1 MPEISTDY
9 INVYMHIQN
18 FKTFCDLVETK
29 SFSKAARLNEV
40 TQSAVSQQLKA
51 MEAHYDMLI
60 IDRNQKKFRLTPQ
73 GTALYSTFKE
83 ILDLYEKLNCEIQ
96 EMRNIVSGTIQI
108 STVNSIGLHELP
120 PYLKSF
126 IKQFPSVNARVEYRR
141 ANLVYEDVL
150 HGNADL
156 GLVAFPPPH
165 KDLTIIPFANDELI
179 IVMSPEHRLTK
190 KRSISMNDLSGVEFI
205 AFERDIPTRKA
216 TDEILAKAGVD
227 VQVVMEFDN
236 VETVKR
242 AIEINAGI
250 AILPAS
256 TVITESERNQLIIYK
271 LEGGIHNRPLAVIHK
286 KNRILTPAL
295 RSFVELMQ
303 NGEEECFLTP
313 T

>member
-1 MPEISTDY
+1 
-9 INVYMHIQN
+9 MHIQN

-190 KRSISMNDLSGVEFI
+190 KRSISMNDLSGVEFV

-216 TDEILAKAGVD
+216 TDEILAKAGVE

-256 TVITESERNQLIIYK
+256 TVITESERNQLVIYK
-271 LEGGIHNRPLAVIHK
+271 LEGGIHNRPLAIIHK

-303 NGEEECFLTP
+303 NGEEE
-313 T
+313 

>member
-1 MPEISTDY
+1 
-9 INVYMHIQN
+9 MHIQN

-51 MEAHYDMLI
+51 MESHYDMLI

-73 GTALYSTFKE
+73 GTVLYSTFKE
-83 ILDLYEKLNCEIQ
+83 ILALYEKLNCEIL

-126 IKQFPSVNARVEYRR
+126 IKEFPSVNARVEYRR

-150 HGNADL
+150 HGTADI
-156 GLVAFPPPH
+156 GLVAFPVNH
-165 KDLTIIPFANDELI
+165 KELTTINFAQDEL
-179 IVMSPEHRLTK
+179 VVAMNPEHSLAK
-190 KRSISMNDLSGVEFI
+190 KKSLSIDNLRGEEFI

-216 TDEILAKAGVD
+216 TDEMLSNAGVEIS
-227 VQVVMEFDN
+227 VVMEFDN

-242 AIEINAGI
+242 ALEINAGI
-250 AILPAS
+250 AILPAN
-256 TVITESERNQLIIYK
+256 TVTNEIDRNQLIALK
-271 LEGGIHNRPLAVIHK
+271 LDHGVHVRPLAIIHK
-286 KNRILTPAL
+286 KNRMLTPAL
-295 RSFVELMQ
+295 RSFVELMKS
-303 NGEEECFLTP
+303 NPLAEG
-313 T
+313 

>member
-1 MPEISTDY
+1 
-9 INVYMHIQN
+9 MHIQN

-179 IVMSPEHRLTK
+179 IVMSPEHSLTK
-190 KRSISMNDLSGVEFI
+190 KRSISMNDLSGVEFV

-216 TDEILAKAGVD
+216 TDEILAKAGVE

-303 NGEEECFLTP
+303 NGEEE
-313 T
+313 

>member
-1 MPEISTDY
+1 M
-9 INVYMHIQN
+9 YMHIQN

-83 ILDLYEKLNCEIQ
+83 ILNLYEKLNCEIQ

-108 STVNSIGLHELP
+108 STINSIGLHELP

-126 IKQFPSVNARVEYRR
+126 IKQFPSVNTRVEYRR

-165 KDLTIIPFANDELI
+165 KDLTVIPFANDELI

-190 KRSISMNDLSGVEFI
+190 KRSISMNDLSDVEFV

-216 TDEILAKAGVD
+216 TDEILAKAGVE

-256 TVITESERNQLIIYK
+256 TVITESERNQLVIYK
-271 LEGGIHNRPLAVIHK
+271 LEGGIHNRPLAIIHK
-286 KNRILTPAL
+286 KTRILTPAL

-303 NGEEECFLTP
+303 NREEE
-313 T
+313 

>member
-1 MPEISTDY
+1 
-9 INVYMHIQN
+9 MHIQN

-96 EMRNIVSGTIQI
+96 EMSNIVSGTIQI

-190 KRSISMNDLSGVEFI
+190 KRSISMNDLSGVEFV

-216 TDEILAKAGVD
+216 TDEILANAGVE

-256 TVITESERNQLIIYK
+256 TVITESERNQLVIYK

-303 NGEEECFLTP
+303 NGEEE
-313 T
+313 

>member
-1 MPEISTDY
+1 
-9 INVYMHIQN
+9 MHIQN

-51 MEAHYDMLI
+51 MESHYDMLI

-73 GTALYSTFKE
+73 GTVLYSTFKE
-83 ILDLYEKLNCEIQ
+83 ILALYEKLNCEIQ

-126 IKQFPSVNARVEYRR
+126 IKEFPSVNARVEYRR

-150 HGNADL
+150 HGTADI
-156 GLVAFPPPH
+156 GLVAFPVNH
-165 KDLTIIPFANDELI
+165 KELTTINFAQDEL
-179 IVMSPEHRLTK
+179 VVAMNPEHSLAK
-190 KRSISMNDLSGVEFI
+190 KKNLSIDNLGGEEFI

-216 TDEILAKAGVD
+216 TDEMLSNAGVEIS
-227 VQVVMEFDN
+227 VVMEFDN

-242 AIEINAGI
+242 ALEINAGI
-250 AILPAS
+250 AILPAN
-256 TVITESERNQLIIYK
+256 TVTNEIDRNQLVALK
-271 LEGGIHNRPLAVIHK
+271 LDHGVHVRPLAIIHK
-286 KNRILTPAL
+286 KNRMLTPAL
-295 RSFVELMQ
+295 RSFVELMKTHPLAE
-303 NGEEECFLTP
+303 G
-313 T
+313 

>member
-1 MPEISTDY
+1 
-9 INVYMHIQN
+9 MHIQN

-141 ANLVYEDVL
+141 ANLVYEDIL

-190 KRSISMNDLSGVEFI
+190 KRSISMNDLSGVEFV

-216 TDEILAKAGVD
+216 TDEILAKAGVE

-250 AILPAS
+250 AILPSS
-256 TVITESERNQLIIYK
+256 TVITESERNQLVIYK

-303 NGEEECFLTP
+303 NGEEE
-313 T
+313 

>member
-1 MPEISTDY
+1 M
-9 INVYMHIQN
+9 YMHIQN

-190 KRSISMNDLSGVEFI
+190 KRSISMNDLSGVEFV

-216 TDEILAKAGVD
+216 TDEILAKAGVE

-303 NGEEECFLTP
+303 NGEEE
-313 T
+313 

>member
-1 MPEISTDY
+1 
-9 INVYMHIQN
+9 MHIQN

-190 KRSISMNDLSGVEFI
+190 KRSISMNDLSGVEFV

-216 TDEILAKAGVD
+216 TDEILAKAGVE

-242 AIEINAGI
+242 AIEINAGV

-303 NGEEECFLTP
+303 NGEEE
-313 T
+313 

>member
-1 MPEISTDY
+1 M
-9 INVYMHIQN
+9 YMHIQN

-165 KDLTIIPFANDELI
+165 KDLTVIPFANDELI

-190 KRSISMNDLSGVEFI
+190 KRSISMNDLSGVEFV

-216 TDEILAKAGVD
+216 TDEIFAKAGVE

-250 AILPAS
+250 AILPAN
-256 TVITESERNQLIIYK
+256 TVITESERNQLVIYK
-271 LEGGIHNRPLAVIHK
+271 LEGGIHNRPLAIIHK

-303 NGEEECFLTP
+303 NGEEE
-313 T
+313 

>member
-1 MPEISTDY
+1 
-9 INVYMHIQN
+9 MHIQN

-190 KRSISMNDLSGVEFI
+190 KRSISMNDLSGVEFV

-216 TDEILAKAGVD
+216 TDEILAKAGVE

-256 TVITESERNQLIIYK
+256 TVITESERNQLVIYK

-303 NGEEECFLTP
+303 NE
-313 T
+313 

>member
-1 MPEISTDY
+1 
-9 INVYMHIQN
+9 MHIQN

-51 MEAHYDMLI
+51 MESHYDMLI

-73 GTALYSTFKE
+73 GTVLYSTFKE
-83 ILDLYEKLNCEIQ
+83 ILVLYEKLNCEIQ

-126 IKQFPSVNARVEYRR
+126 IKDFPSVNARVEYRR

-150 HGNADL
+150 HGSADI
-156 GLVAFPPPH
+156 GLVAFPVNH
-165 KDLTIIPFANDELI
+165 KELTTINFAQDEL
-179 IVMSPEHRLTK
+179 VVAMNPEHSLANK
-190 KRSISMNDLSGVEFI
+190 KTLSISDLRGEEFI
-205 AFERDIPTRKA
+205 SFERDIPTRKA
-216 TDEILAKAGVD
+216 TDEMLSNAGVD
-227 VQVVMEFDN
+227 ISVVMEFDN

-242 AIEINAGI
+242 ALEINAGI
-250 AILPAS
+250 AILPRH
-256 TVITESERNQLIIYK
+256 TVLNETERKQLVSIK
-271 LEGGIHNRPLAVIHK
+271 LDNGIHVRPLAIIHK

-295 RSFVELMQ
+295 RSFVELMK
-303 NGEEECFLTP
+303 NSPVEVH
-313 T
+313 

>member
-1 MPEISTDY
+1 M
-9 INVYMHIQN
+9 YMHIQN

-108 STVNSIGLHELP
+108 STINSIGLHELP

-165 KDLTIIPFANDELI
+165 KDLTVIPFANDELI

-190 KRSISMNDLSGVEFI
+190 KRSISMNDLSGVEFV

-216 TDEILAKAGVD
+216 TDEILAKAGVE

-256 TVITESERNQLIIYK
+256 TVITESERNQLVIYK

-303 NGEEECFLTP
+303 NGEEE
-313 T
+313 

>member
-1 MPEISTDY
+1 LPAISTGY
-9 INVYMHIQN
+9 RRMYMHIQN

-126 IKQFPSVNARVEYRR
+126 IKEFPSVNARVEYRR
-141 ANLVYEDVL
+141 ANLVYDDVL

-165 KDLTIIPFANDELI
+165 KELTIIPFANDELI
-179 IVMSPEHRLTK
+179 IAMSPEHHLTK
-190 KRSISMNDLSGVEFI
+190 KRSIAMDDLKGIEFI

-216 TDEILAKAGVD
+216 TDEILANAGVE
-227 VQVVMEFDN
+227 VSVVMEFDN

-242 AIEINAGI
+242 AIEINAGV

-256 TVITESERNQLIIYK
+256 TVVTESERNQLVIYK

-303 NGEEECFLTP
+303 DGENK
-313 T
+313 

>member
-1 MPEISTDY
+1 
-9 INVYMHIQN
+9 MHIQN

-51 MEAHYDMLI
+51 MESHYDMLI

-73 GTALYSTFKE
+73 GTVLYTTYKD
-83 ILDLYEKLNCEIQ
+83 ILGLYEKLNCEIQ
-96 EMRNIVSGTIQI
+96 EMSNIVSGTIQI

-120 PYLKSF
+120 PYLKIF

-150 HGNADL
+150 HGTADL
-156 GLVAFPPPH
+156 GLVAFPTPH
-165 KDLTIIPFANDELI
+165 KELSVIPFANDELI
-179 IVMSPEHRLTK
+179 IAMSPEHKLTK
-190 KRSISMNDLSGVEFI
+190 KRAIAIDDLGGMDFI
-205 AFERDIPTRKA
+205 AFEKDIPTRKA
-216 TDEILAKAGVD
+216 TDEILNRAGI
-227 VQVVMEFDN
+227 QVTIAMEFDN

-256 TVITESERNQLIIYK
+256 TVVTESERKQLVTYK
-271 LEGGIHNRPLAVIHK
+271 LEGGMHNRPLAIIHK
-286 KNRILTPAL
+286 KNSLLTPAL
-295 RSFVELMQ
+295 RSFVELMK
-303 NGEEECFLTP
+303 NKPPEED
-313 T
+313 

>member
-1 MPEISTDY
+1 
-9 INVYMHIQN
+9 MHIQN

-190 KRSISMNDLSGVEFI
+190 KRSISMNDLSGVEFV

-216 TDEILAKAGVD
+216 TDEILAKAGVE

-250 AILPAS
+250 AILPSS
-256 TVITESERNQLIIYK
+256 TVITESERNQLVIYK

-303 NGEEECFLTP
+303 NGEEE
-313 T
+313 

>member
-1 MPEISTDY
+1 
-9 INVYMHIQN
+9 MHIQN

-51 MEAHYDMLI
+51 MENHYDMLI

-73 GTALYSTFKE
+73 GTVLYSTFKE
-83 ILDLYEKLNCEIQ
+83 ILSLYERLNCEIQ

-126 IKQFPSVNARVEYRR
+126 IKEFPSVNARVEYRR

-150 HGNADL
+150 HGTADI
-156 GLVAFPPPH
+156 GLVAFPVNH
-165 KDLTIIPFANDELI
+165 KELTSINFAQDEL
-179 IVMSPEHRLTK
+179 VVAMNPEHHLAKKKSLTVK
-190 KRSISMNDLSGVEFI
+190 DLSGQDFI
-205 AFERDIPTRKA
+205 SFEKDIPTRKA
-216 TDEILAKAGVD
+216 TDEILSSAGVEISI
-227 VQVVMEFDN
+227 VMEFDN

-242 AIEINAGI
+242 ALEINAGI
-250 AILPAS
+250 AIRPGN
-256 TVITESERNQLIIYK
+256 TVTNEIERNQLTACK
-271 LEGGIHNRPLAVIHK
+271 LDNGAHVRPLAIIHK
-286 KNRILTPAL
+286 KNRLLTPAL

-303 NGEEECFLTP
+303 SSITLD
-313 T
+313 

>member
-1 MPEISTDY
+1 
-9 INVYMHIQN
+9 MHIQN

-51 MEAHYDMLI
+51 MESHYDMLI

-73 GTALYSTFKE
+73 GTVLYSTFKE
-83 ILDLYEKLNCEIQ
+83 ILALYEKLNCEIQ

-126 IKQFPSVNARVEYRR
+126 IRDFPSVNARVEYRR

-150 HGNADL
+150 HGTADI
-156 GLVAFPPPH
+156 GLVAFPVNH
-165 KDLTIIPFANDELI
+165 KDLTTINFAQDEL
-179 IVMSPEHRLTK
+179 VVAMNPEHSLAK
-190 KRSISMNDLSGVEFI
+190 KKNLSIDNLRGEEFI

-216 TDEILAKAGVD
+216 TDEMLSNAGIEIS
-227 VQVVMEFDN
+227 VVMEFDN

-242 AIEINAGI
+242 ALEINAGI
-250 AILPAS
+250 AILPAN
-256 TVITESERNQLIIYK
+256 TVTNEIDRNQLIALK
-271 LEGGIHNRPLAVIHK
+271 LDNGIHVRPLAIIHK
-286 KNRILTPAL
+286 KNRMLTPAL
-295 RSFVELMQ
+295 RSFVELMKT
-303 NGEEECFLTP
+303 NPLAER
-313 T
+313 

>member
-1 MPEISTDY
+1 M
-9 INVYMHIQN
+9 YMHIQN

-150 HGNADL
+150 HGNSDL
-156 GLVAFPPPH
+156 GLVAFPPTH

-190 KRSISMNDLSGVEFI
+190 KRSISMNDLSGVEFV

-216 TDEILAKAGVD
+216 TDEILAKAGVE

-256 TVITESERNQLIIYK
+256 TVITESERNQLVIYK

-303 NGEEECFLTP
+303 NGEEE
-313 T
+313 

>member
-1 MPEISTDY
+1 
-9 INVYMHIQN
+9 MHIQN

-51 MEAHYDMLI
+51 MESHYDMLI

-73 GTALYSTFKE
+73 GTVLYSTFKE
-83 ILDLYEKLNCEIQ
+83 ILVLYEKLNCEIQ

-126 IKQFPSVNARVEYRR
+126 IKDFPSVNARVEYRR

-150 HGNADL
+150 HGSADI
-156 GLVAFPPPH
+156 GLVAFPVNH
-165 KDLTIIPFANDELI
+165 KELTTINFAQDEL
-179 IVMSPEHRLTK
+179 VVAMNPEHSLANK
-190 KRSISMNDLSGVEFI
+190 KALSISDLRGEEFI
-205 AFERDIPTRKA
+205 SFERDIPTRKA
-216 TDEILAKAGVD
+216 TDEMLKNAGVD
-227 VQVVMEFDN
+227 ISVVMEFDN

-242 AIEINAGI
+242 ALEINAGI
-250 AILPAS
+250 AILPRH
-256 TVITESERNQLIIYK
+256 TVLNETERKQLVAIK
-271 LEGGIHNRPLAVIHK
+271 LDNGIHVRPLAIIHK

-295 RSFVELMQ
+295 RSFVELMKDIPI
-303 NGEEECFLTP
+303 EVH
-313 T
+313 